1 MYIKVAETCDYC
13 GELAR
18 APIADC
24 FPIMWPDGGAVLPI
38 KSKSAGT
45 KCRTC
50 RYSDFDDF
58 CASQG
63 VSALNPVLHV
73 D

>member
-1 MYIKVAETCDYC
+1 MYIKVAEECDYC
-13 GELAR
+13 GEMAR
-18 APIADC
+18 APIADP
-24 FPIMWPDGGAVLPI
+24 FPSTWADGQSVTPI
-38 KSKSAGT
+38 KNKTIGT

-63 VSALNPVLHV
+63 VSASNPVLYV